1 MGGSSQKPDSFPSTL
16 HNFMCK
22 NSCAPCHI
30 FIANQF
36 IISLLNSN
44 ISTPLRSDYQ
54 PCWWKYRN
62 LYIQQPRLVVVMT
75 VCKIWCTVN
84 VIRELDAI
92 KIQITPATTCTKCV
106 IEIPSGEYMCRQTH
120 SPTQEY
126 TPTQEVKVMQDTSSL
141 IVQYKPAVMF
151 CIKIIYHVRKI
162 N

>member
-44 ISTPLRSDYQ
+44 ISTQLRSDYQ

-75 VCKIWCTVN
+75 VCKIWCTECNQGIRCYRNPDNTRNHMYKMCDWNSIRRIYVQTDTLTNSRIHTNPGSQGYVRHQQLNCSVQTCCN
-84 VIRELDAI
+84 VL
-92 KIQITPATTCTKCV
+92 
-106 IEIPSGEYMCRQTH
+106 
-120 SPTQEY
+120 
-126 TPTQEVKVMQDTSSL
+126 
-141 IVQYKPAVMF
+141 YKNHLPCA
-151 CIKIIYHVRKI
+151 
-162 N
+162 

>member
-44 ISTPLRSDYQ
+44 ISTQLRSDYQ

-106 IEIPSGEYMCRQTH
+106 IEIPSGEYMCRQTLTNSRIH
-120 SPTQEY
+120 TNPGSQGY
-126 TPTQEVKVMQDTSSL
+126 VRHQQLNCS
-141 IVQYKPAVMF
+141 VQTCCNVLYKNHLPCA
-151 CIKIIYHVRKI
+151 
-162 N
+162 

>member
-1 MGGSSQKPDSFPSTL
+1 MGGSSLRSLTVFPVPCIIL
-16 HNFMCK
+16 
-22 NSCAPCHI
+22 CAKTAAHHVI
-30 FIANQF
+30 FFIANQF

-44 ISTPLRSDYQ
+44 ISTQLRSDYQ

-126 TPTQEVKVMQDTSSL
+126 TPTQEVNQQLNCS
-141 IVQYKPAVMF
+141 VQTCCNVLYKNHLPCA
-151 CIKIIYHVRKI
+151 
-162 N
+162 

>member
-44 ISTPLRSDYQ
+44 ISTQLRSDYQ

-106 IEIPSGEYMCRQTH
+106 IEIPSGEYMCRDTLTNSRIHTNPGSQGYVRHQQLNCSVQTCCN
-120 SPTQEY
+120 
-126 TPTQEVKVMQDTSSL
+126 VL
-141 IVQYKPAVMF
+141 YKNHLPCA
-151 CIKIIYHVRKI
+151 
-162 N
+162 